1 VNEENP
7 AAGEP
12 AGADCSGQ
20 PAEAQP
26 PETPAEDT
34 PDDRSLTVAAPY
46 GHPSR
51 DGVPSGPGAVEP
63 ASGPPQRGFIAEWAV
78 TIVLLLFV
86 TTNLVQ
92 AFVIPTGSM
101 EDTLLVGDHLLVD
114 KLAYSPARGIEKTLM
129 PYQDVRRGDIIVFR
143 YPMEIQQTFVKRCI
157 GVPGDRIHLVDKRLW
172 LNGKPIDEP
181 YVYHKT
187 EFIDP
192 YRDNFPAMPYFHLL
206 PGARD
211 MLDNHVENGEVVV
224 PEGHYFAMG
233 DNRDNS
239 SDSRYWGFVPRANI
253 VGKPLIVYWSYDA
266 PTAALAGPFALDHLL
281 DMVVHFPTKTRWNRT
296 FRLVHGYPL
305 K

>member
-1 VNEENP
+1 MNEENP

-12 AGADCSGQ
+12 AGAEHCGQ
-20 PAEAQP
+20 SAEVDPLAATAEPADESAG
-26 PETPAEDT
+26 
-34 PDDRSLTVAAPY
+34 AAP
-46 GHPSR
+46 
-51 DGVPSGPGAVEP
+51 EP
-63 ASGPPQRGFIAEWAV
+63 ERPQRSFVAEWTV
-78 TIVLLLFV
+78 TVILLLFG
-86 TTNLVQ
+86 TTSLVQ

-114 KLAYSPARGIEKTLM
+114 KLAYSPARGVERTLL

-172 LNGKPIDEP
+172 LNGKPMEEP
-181 YVYHKT
+181 YVYHKSGY
-187 EFIDP
+187 IDP
-192 YRDNFPAMPYFHLL
+192 YRDNFPSEPYFHML
-206 PGARD
+206 PGARE
-211 MLDNHVENGEVVV
+211 MLANHVENGEVVV

-253 VGKPLIVYWSYDA
+253 IGKPLIVYWSYDA
-266 PTAALAGPFALDHLL
+266 STEALAGPFAIDHLL
-281 DMVVHFPTKTRWNRT
+281 DMVLHFPTKTRWNRT
-296 FRLVHGYPL
+296 FRWIHGYPL